1 MKNILLF
8 IKSKAFFIHSTLILL
23 FLFTFFFIIIQYLKF
38 YTKHG
43 DFTLVPDFSNQSVI
57 DLPNFIENKDVSYI
71 IIDSVFDP
79 KEKKGIVLRQ
89 EPKANSKVKYN
100 RTIYLYITSMVA
112 PQIIMPKLIDRS
124 ERQAKFI
131 IQTHGLKVGKI
142 EEKPSHC
149 DGCVIF
155 QSIKGIEIKAGDPVK
170 KGTVINL
177 IIGKK
182 DLYFNTS
189 ADSISDYD
197 E

>member
-8 IKSKAFFIHSTLILL
+8 IKSKAFLIHFTLILL
-23 FLFTFFFIIIQYLKF
+23 VLFIVFFITIQYLKF

-43 DFTLVPDFSNQSVI
+43 DFTLVPDFTNQNVI
-57 DLPNFIENKDVSYI
+57 DLPNFIIDKEVTYK
-71 IIDSVFDP
+71 IIDSIFDP

-89 EPKANSKVKYN
+89 EPEANSKVKYN
-100 RTIYLYITSMVA
+100 RTIYLYITAMAA
-112 PQIIMPKLIDRS
+112 PQIIMPKLINRS

-131 IQTHGLKVGKI
+131 IETQGLIVGKI
-142 EEKPSHC
+142 EEKLSHC

-182 DLYFNTS
+182 EMYYNTS

>member
-8 IKSKAFFIHSTLILL
+8 IKSKTFLIHFTLILL
-23 FLFTFFFIIIQYLKF
+23 VHFIVFFITILCLKS

-43 DFTLVPDFSNQSVI
+43 DFTLVPNFTNQNVI
-57 DLPNFIENKDVSYI
+57 DLPNFIIDKEVTYK
-71 IIDSVFDP
+71 IIDSIFNP

-100 RTIYLYITSMVA
+100 RTIYLYITAMVA

-142 EEKPSHC
+142 EEKLSHS
-149 DGCVIF
+149 VI
-155 QSIKGIEIKAGDPVK
+155 SNRYCLRC
-170 KGTVINL
+170 TWR
-177 IIGKK
+177 
-182 DLYFNTS
+182 
-189 ADSISDYD
+189 
-197 E
+197 